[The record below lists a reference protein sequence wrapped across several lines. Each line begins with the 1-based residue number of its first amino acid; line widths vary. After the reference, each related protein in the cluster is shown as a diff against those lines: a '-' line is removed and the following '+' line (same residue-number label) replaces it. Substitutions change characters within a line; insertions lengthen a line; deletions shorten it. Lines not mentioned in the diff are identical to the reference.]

1 MKKHKA
7 FLSIIVM
14 TILSSCIYNDTAIT
28 EDLGG
33 QYFYLGAGN
42 ESQILLGN
50 EKTNTGITIVP
61 QEVVEYNF
69 DSRYIIAKSIMNIDN
84 VTKQTFWIVDKKDK
98 NSPLLLDSISF
109 TKKVEELNLKLKL
122 KLRK

>member
-1 MKKHKA
+1 
-7 FLSIIVM
+7 
-14 TILSSCIYNDTAIT
+14 
-28 EDLGG
+28 LG
-33 QYFYLGAGN
+33 Y
-42 ESQILLGN
+42 
-50 EKTNTGITIVP
+50 ITIVP

>member
-1 MKKHKA
+1 MKKHKT

-28 EDLGG
+28 EDLGS

-50 EKTNTGITIVP
+50 EKTNAGITIVP